1 MDAVIVQIGQAGFAV
16 NAAGELSYA
25 YPSAATTRN
34 ALPQATPKA
43 GSPKE
48 TASKQKIRA
57 SALISIKTDA
67 PANNVYESACR
78 HPLD

>member
-34 ALPQATPKA
+34 ALPQATPGWLA
-43 GSPKE
+43 
-48 TASKQKIRA
+48 QRNRV
-57 SALISIKTDA
+57 KTKDQSLSFDFNQDRC
-67 PANNVYESACR
+67 PSEQC
-78 HPLD
+78 L